1 MMKNILFLL
10 LASASWAEV
19 SIFDEGEM
27 STKTPSSPMATPETM
42 IDLKATQQIFLNEK
56 FSGNENILSI
66 NFIHGKTFR
75 IRTRYAMSTTIILDE
90 DRIIDAIL
98 GDSVGFEKV
107 IPSKDKYDLSNIIIV
122 KPKMIGIDTSLTII
136 GESGRLYSFYLYS
149 TDHNSTKYPNL
160 VVFVSEKHD
169 QITRIPIRNLEKEAF
184 ELAKAEKEAEE
195 AKKKI
200 SLEADDYLLIGDE
213 VNRLRVKID
222 EIERGYA
229 QEGEDSLKAYD
240 IFNDNKFT
248 YFRYDRN
255 RADSRFPAV
264 YRVVDGYDNPVNT
277 RVVGNYIIAETL
289 SNRFTLRAGEKW
301 VCVKK
306 GKK

>member
-1 MMKNILFLL
+1 MKNIWILL
-10 LASASWAEV
+10 LASASLWAEV

>member
-213 VNRLRVKID
+213 ANRLRVKID

>member
-1 MMKNILFLL
+1 MKNILFLL

-213 VNRLRVKID
+213 ANRLRVKID

>member
-229 QEGEDSLKAYD
+229 QEGEDSLK
-240 IFNDNKFT
+240 
-248 YFRYDRN
+248 
-255 RADSRFPAV
+255 DSV
-264 YRVVDGYDNPVNT
+264 Y
-277 RVVGNYIIAETL
+277 
-289 SNRFTLRAGEKW
+289 
-301 VCVKK
+301 
-306 GKK
+306 